1 MYVTRTGEDA
11 MLARKSWLPH
21 HNGVR
26 LDERMIAWVQEQ
38 ADGER
43 MTVSRFVR
51 EILEREARRDLQR
64 HTEVQGGDLSPVA

>member
-1 MYVTRTGEDA
+1 

-21 HNGVR
+21 HIGVR

-51 EILEREARRDLQR
+51 EILEREAKRDVQR
-64 HTEVQGGDLSPVA
+64 SEVQGNGGLSAHADD